1 MPPDAAPLY
10 RTFRQLFPPSVD
22 LKMPR
27 SSLLTPYFP
36 KSATNTMFGFV
47 GWMRMR
53 EIASEFPKPT
63 FVQVFPASVDLYTP
77 SPGWMSP
84 RMHDS
89 PMPMKTTFGSVAL
102 TATAP
107 TDELW
112 ICPSVM
118 FAQCS
123 PPSVVFQ
130 SPPPVAPRSVARAGS
145 AGGTDPPERH
155 PASDAIRAI
164 EKTMPN
170 RERDIGPD
178 PRQVGGDASIITSR
192 LTTPTQ
198 GKPRWPRRSRRRE
211 RNRRWPPRRRRQGQS
226 PPGSRGTRRS
236 TGISRVSPPRNA
248 T

>member
-1 MPPDAAPLY
+1 MSVHVAPASSERNSPPFSCSTSATTRFASTDETEMPILPSIPAGSPCACVISVHVSPPSVDLYIPLPGPPLDICHSLRYASQSAAYMTFGFFWSISTSMPPDAGPLY
-10 RTFRQLFPPSVD
+10 RTLRQLFPPSVD

-112 ICPSVM
+112 ICPSVTG
-118 FAQCS
+118 AQCS

-130 SPPPVAPRSVARAGS
+130 SPPPVAP
-145 AGGTDPPERH
+145 
-155 PASDAIRAI
+155 
-164 EKTMPN
+164 K
-170 RERDIGPD
+170 
-178 PRQVGGDASIITSR
+178 
-192 LTTPTQ
+192 
-198 GKPRWPRRSRRRE
+198 
-211 RNRRWPPRRRRQGQS
+211 
-226 PPGSRGTRRS
+226 
-236 TGISRVSPPRNA
+236 
-248 T
+248 